1 MLQIQLPLI
10 PSGTKAINNVWSV
23 AVSEKKWIYFQGA
36 FPVFEHRA
44 KDGRSF
50 RMFTAQL
57 ICLGGCKQ
65 AEIVRAFGVSKN
77 SVSRSVAKFE
87 EGGQEAFF
95 KPRRGRGGSV
105 ITKEVGERIEERFAL
120 GEDIHEVAAAL
131 GIKYDTLRKAISQ
144 GRTAKPLRPS
154 ERVDASDKS
163 TRTQEDAQAEIGMA
177 CTRPLDRVAAA
188 LGRLPGGAQALFEPC
203 HDVTFG
209 GMLCA
214 LPALV
219 SNGLLRHVGS
229 SLKQLT
235 GYYTTLQV
243 MLLLAYMALG
253 RIKTVEQLQYHS
265 PGELGKLMGL
275 DRVPEVRCLRNKLAE
290 LSEDEVPEKWSRV
303 LSKEWMEASPGLA
316 GVLYVDGHVRVYHGG
331 KTALPKRFVS
341 RERLCL
347 RGTTDYWVNDALGQP
362 FFFVSRPVDKGM
374 IEALKTDIVP
384 RLLEDV
390 PCRPSAE
397 ELEADPYRERFTIV
411 FDREG
416 YSPAFFKKMWEEHH
430 IACITY
436 HKFPKEDWPEERFA
450 ETVIEMPSGELLTMK
465 LAEMGSWIGDKENG
479 LWVREVRKLCKDG
492 HQTSL
497 VSSAKGALG
506 VRNAA
511 LIFARWS
518 QENFFAYAE
527 KHFAIDLLSEHGTM
541 ELPGK
546 LAVINPPWRE
556 LDRQRRRLTSKLTN
570 QRAKFANLELHPE
583 LGNTKKIEDWQKKK
597 AELVEEIEH
606 LEHELEETKLKIK
619 ETPKHIFAEDLPEE
633 YAFEQLR
640 PSRKL
645 LMDTV
650 KMIAYRSETAMVGI
664 VREQLARPDDARALI
679 RDLLASEADI
689 LPDRDSGTLT
699 IGIHSMATARQNHAV
714 RHLLLTLN
722 DAGINYPGT
731 SFTLRYQLAA
741 PDSNPPPEPQTL
753 PPHFPRG
760 QEF

>member
-1 MLQIQLPLI
+1 MPQMQLPLI
-10 PSGTKAINNVWSV
+10 PSGTNSINNVWSV
-23 AVSEKKWIYFQGA
+23 GVSEEKWTYFQGA
-36 FPVFEHRA
+36 FPVFLHRA
-44 KDGRSF
+44 DDVRSF

-57 ICLGGCKQ
+57 VCLGGCKQ

-77 SVSRSVAKFE
+77 SVSRSVAKYEAGGPE
-87 EGGQEAFF
+87 EFF

-105 ITKEVGERIEERFAL
+105 ITEDVRERVEERFAR
-120 GEDIHEVAAAL
+120 GEDPHEVAAAL

-144 GRTAKPLRPS
+144 GRVARPLRPS

-188 LGRLPGGAQALFEPC
+188 LGKLPGGAQPLFEPC

-243 MLLLAYMALG
+243 LLLLAYMALG
-253 RIKTVEQLQYHS
+253 RIKTVEQLQYYA
-265 PGELGKLMGL
+265 PGELGKPMGL
-275 DRVPEVRCLRNKLAE
+275 DRVPEVRCLRNKLAA
-290 LSEDEVPEKWSRV
+290 LSGDEAPEKWSRV
-303 LSKEWMEASPGLA
+303 LSKEWMEASPELA

-347 RGTTDYWVNDALGQP
+347 RGTTDYWVNDVLGQP

-384 RLLEDV
+384 RLLKDV
-390 PCRPSAE
+390 PGQPYAE
-397 ELEADPYRERFTIV
+397 ELKADPYRERFTIV

-416 YSPAFFKKMWEEHH
+416 YSPAFFKKMWEEHR
-430 IACITY
+430 IACIAY

-450 ETVIEMPSGELLTMK
+450 ETVVEMPNGEQLTMK
-465 LAEMGSWIGDKENG
+465 LAEMGSWIGDKKNG

-492 HQTSL
+492 HQTAL
-497 VSSAKGALG
+497 VSSARGRLG

-511 LIFARWS
+511 LIFSRWS

-527 KHFAIDLLSEHGTM
+527 KHFAIDLLNEHGTM

-546 LAVINPPWRE
+546 LAVVNPAWRE
-556 LDRQRRRLTSKLTN
+556 LDKQRRRLTSKLN
-570 QRAKFANLELHPE
+570 NRRAKFANLELHPE
-583 LGNTKKIEDWQKKK
+583 LGNTKKIEAWQKKK

-619 ETPKHIFAEDLPEE
+619 ETPNHIYAEDLPEE
-633 YAFEQLR
+633 HGFEQLR

-650 KMIAYRSETAMVGI
+650 KTISYRAENAMVGI
-664 VREQLARPDDARALI
+664 VRDRLARPDDARALI

-689 LPDRDSGTLT
+689 LPDPDSNALT
-699 IGIHSMATARQNHAV
+699 VRIHSMATARHNSAV
-714 RHLLLTLN
+714 RHLIQTLN
-722 DAGINYPGT
+722 DAAFNYPGT
-731 SFTLRYQLAA
+731 SVTLRYQLAA
-741 PDSNPPPEPQTL
+741 PDPGPAP
-753 PPHFPRG
+753 
-760 QEF
+760 

>member
-1 MLQIQLPLI
+1 MPQMQLPLI
-10 PSGTKAINNVWSV
+10 PSGTKAINSIWSV
-23 AVSEKKWIYFQGA
+23 ATSEKEWTYFQGA
-36 FPVFEHRA
+36 FPVFGHRA
-44 KDGRSF
+44 DDGRSF

-65 AEIVRAFGVSKN
+65 AEVVRAFGVSKN

-105 ITKEVGERIEERFAL
+105 ITKEVRERIEERFSL
-120 GEDIHEVAAAL
+120 GEDPHEVAAAL
-131 GIKYDTLRKAISQ
+131 DIKYDTLRKAIAQ
-144 GRTAKPLRPS
+144 GRVAKPLRPTS
-154 ERVDASDKS
+154 RVDASDKS
-163 TRTQEDAQAEIGMA
+163 TRTQQDAQAEIGMA
-177 CTRPLDRVAAA
+177 CTRPLERIAAA
-188 LGRLPGGAQALFEPC
+188 LGMLPGGAPALFEPC
-203 HDVTFG
+203 HDVAFG

-229 SLKQLT
+229 ALKELT

-243 MLLLAYMALG
+243 LLLLAYMALG

-265 PGELGKLMGL
+265 PGELGKLLGL
-275 DRVPEVRCLRNKLAE
+275 DRVPEVRCLRNKLAA
-290 LSEDEVPEKWSRV
+290 LSEDGAPEKWSRV
-303 LSKEWMEASPGLA
+303 LSKEWMEASPELA

-374 IEALKTDIVP
+374 IEALKTDIIP
-384 RLLEDV
+384 RLLEDI
-390 PCRPSAE
+390 PGQPSAE
-397 ELEADPYRERFTIV
+397 ELEADPRRERFTIV

-416 YSPAFFKKMWEEHH
+416 YSPAFFKMMWEEHRV
-430 IACITY
+430 ACITY
-436 HKFPKEDWPEERFA
+436 HKFPKEDWPKDDFR
-450 ETVIEMPSGELLTMK
+450 ETEVEMPNGERLNMK
-465 LAEMGSWIGDKENG
+465 LAERGSWIGDNKNG

-492 HQTSL
+492 HQTAL
-497 VSSAKGALG
+497 ISSAKGVIG

-511 LIFARWS
+511 LIFSRWS
-518 QENFFAYAE
+518 QENFFAYME
-527 KHFAIDLLSEHGTM
+527 KHFAIDLLSEYGTV

-546 LAVINPPWRE
+546 QEVVNPAWRE
-556 LDRQRRRLTSKLTN
+556 LERQRRRLTSKLTN
-570 QRAKFANLELHPE
+570 RRANFANLELHPA
-583 LGNTKKIEDWQKKK
+583 LVNTKKIEAWQKKK
-597 AELVEEIEH
+597 AELVEEIETI
-606 LEHELEETKLKIK
+606 EHELEDAKLKIK
-619 ETPKHIFAEDLPEE
+619 KTPKHICAENLPEE
-633 YAFEQLR
+633 HVFEQLR

-650 KMIAYRSETAMVGI
+650 KMIAYRAETAMVGI
-664 VREQLARPDDARALI
+664 VREQLARQDDARALI
-679 RDLLASEADI
+679 RDLCTAHADI
-689 LPDRDSGTLT
+689 LPEVGAESLT
-699 IGIHSMATARQNHAV
+699 IRVHSMATARYNRAV
-714 RHLLLTLN
+714 QHLLQTLN
-722 DAGINYPGT
+722 EADLKYPGT
-731 SFTLRYQLAA
+731 SLTLRYQLAA
-741 PDSNPPPEPQTL
+741 PPPDPSRDSKTL